1 MLKFSQIIK
10 IFGITILFS
19 FNAFAADNAVNDM
32 LNQYLKNAKMGEITT
47 VDNFISDDAEFIRI
61 NNIINKKNNHSK
73 SDFLDIVK
81 SGKFCN
87 WASETNVKMVDV
99 SGDIAVA
106 HVEYKNSKLVQNEYL
121 TLLFADNEWK
131 IVNSVCSLSKK

>member
-1 MLKFSQIIK
+1 MLKFNQVIK
-10 IFGITILFS
+10 ILGVVILFS
-19 FNAFAADNAVNDM
+19 VNSFAADNAVNDM
-32 LNQYLKNAKMGEITT
+32 VNQYLSSAKKGEISTFE
-47 VDNFISDDAEFIRI
+47 NFISEDAEFTRI
-61 NNIINKKNNHSK
+61 NNIINERNSHSK

-87 WASETNVKMVDV
+87 WASETNVKLVDV

-121 TLLFADNEWK
+121 TLLLDDNEWK
-131 IVNSVCSLSKK
+131 IVHSVCSLSKK

>member
-1 MLKFSQIIK
+1 MSKFSQIIK
-10 IFGITILFS
+10 IFGVLIVFS
-19 FNAFAADNAVNDM
+19 MNAFASDNAVNDM
-32 LNQYLKNAKMGEITT
+32 VNQYLKNAKMGEIST

-61 NNIINKKNNHSK
+61 NNIINKMDNHSK